1 MPKNNRANE
10 YRRNA
15 HGHFTQTQKRDQ
27 LLKGEQEVARKAE
40 KDKIARLR
48 ALRLAKESE
57 PARSGESSEEP

>member
-27 LLKGEQEVARKAE
+27 LLKGEQEMARKAE

-48 ALRLAKESE
+48 ALRLAQESA
-57 PARSGESSEEP
+57 PADPGERNEET